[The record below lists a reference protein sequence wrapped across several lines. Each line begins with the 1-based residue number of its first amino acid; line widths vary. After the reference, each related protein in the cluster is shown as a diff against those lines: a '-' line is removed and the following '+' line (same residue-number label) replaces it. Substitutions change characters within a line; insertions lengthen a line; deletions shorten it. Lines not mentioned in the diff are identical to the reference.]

1 VAEGT
6 RPFTVLVVDDTPQN
20 VRLLE
25 ALLLPRGYRVV
36 TATSGEEAL
45 TQVAAEAPDL
55 VLLDILMPGISGHEV
70 CQRLRADPDT
80 RLLPI
85 VMITA
90 SGAQEKLQAIESG
103 ADDFVQKP
111 FDRAELLARVRS
123 LLRIKTYQDQ
133 IQAQAAELATWA
145 RTLEA
150 RVQDQVQELER
161 TARLKRY
168 LSPQLAEVILSSGDE
183 SLLNHHRREITV
195 VFCDLRGFTA
205 FAEMA
210 EPEEVLAVLGEYH
223 SALGELIFSYE
234 GTLERF
240 AGDGLMVFF
249 NDPLPIPDAP
259 DRAVRMALEMRARVG
274 DLAVGWQRDEY
285 ELGFGVGIARGY
297 ATVGRIGF
305 EGRFDY
311 AAIGTVTNMAARLC
325 DAAAPGQI
333 LVSQRVYT
341 AVEAIVRAERVGDLP
356 LKGLSR
362 PIPTYHVLGLADPR

>member
-1 VAEGT
+1 VAEGA

-210 EPEEVLAVLGEYH
+210 EPEEVMAVLGEYH

-285 ELGFGVGIARGY
+285 ELGFGIGIARGY

-341 AVEAIVRAERVGDLP
+341 AVEAIVRAERVGDLT

-362 PIPTYHVLGLADPR
+362 PIPTYNVLGLADPR

>member
-1 VAEGT
+1 
-6 RPFTVLVVDDTPQN
+6 
-20 VRLLE
+20 
-25 ALLLPRGYRVV
+25 
-36 TATSGEEAL
+36 
-45 TQVAAEAPDL
+45 
-55 VLLDILMPGISGHEV
+55 MPGISGHEV
-70 CQRLRADPDT
+70 CQRLRADPAT

-210 EPEEVLAVLGEYH
+210 EPEEVMAVLGEYH

-341 AVEAIVRAERVGDLP
+341 AVEAIVRAERVGDLT

-362 PIPTYHVLGLADPR
+362 PIPTYNVLGLADPR